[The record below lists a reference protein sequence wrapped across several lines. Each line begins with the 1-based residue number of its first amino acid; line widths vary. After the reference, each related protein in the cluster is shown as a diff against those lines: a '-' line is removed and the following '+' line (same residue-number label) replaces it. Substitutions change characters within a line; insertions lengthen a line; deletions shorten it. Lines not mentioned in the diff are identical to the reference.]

1 MRNAIFISLFL
12 ILSFLTAYSANF
24 SPADWLHS
32 DLLKWDQYIFQ
43 VAIGPE
49 GRFYAVSGYQDIEL
63 YNADQQLIWQ
73 YRTGL
78 VDGKDSIKPVI
89 LFNQAMRS
97 AMLK

>member
-1 MRNAIFISLFL
+1 MRNVIFISRLL
-12 ILSFLTAYSANF
+12 IFSFLNAYSADF

-32 DLLKWDQYIFQ
+32 DLLQWDQSIFQ

-73 YRTGL
+73 YRAGL
-78 VDGKDSIKPVI
+78 VDGDDSRKP
-89 LFNQAMRS
+89 LADGGLSLPTF
-97 AMLK
+97 